1 MPESFQ
7 NLLSDIAQSASTST
21 NPAGADAARR
31 RGHQRTVR
39 KQVAAGV
46 MAVALMGT
54 SAGLAVALAGNQGN
68 APKPITNSGTPTPN
82 VSNTPASPSTSPSPS
97 NSPSSTPS
105 TVTGDVNTIVPGA
118 WTPPSQFPIN
128 PGGWTADM
136 SKPAIYTADRQWF
149 YSCRGADTFNHLGAI
164 GYQEMT
170 YKAPPSSTIL
180 PADQVLFF
188 FPSTAAAQ
196 QGLEA
201 VRSDYANCQEQ
212 TVGVNKVPM
221 TGTVRQTGQLDGGY
235 AWLHTY
241 RTAQG
246 GLGDPTDI
254 PSDNHEF
261 FVQRGNV
268 VEMVWFGGDSA
279 VDQQDNDLTF
289 LAALESNLCVYGGQC
304 PGTKSPLTATITANG
319 STTLHL
325 GGSAI
330 QFTVTVSNN
339 SGDTLR
345 NIAPIV
351 SLGHCTCS
359 NTPTGMM
366 PLGQLQLRDASTGAW
381 KTVFYDAEGTGMDYL
396 LSWSAVPVPA
406 FDLNAGQSVA
416 FTFQV
421 RLDPASAN
429 KLSGQYHLSNG
440 TASIDVSL
448 VHPVPNSVNL
458 PIDYSPPA
466 ALPVDVLIN

>member
-1 MPESFQ
+1 MPESFLD
-7 NLLSDIAQSASTST
+7 LLSDIAQSASTST

-39 KQVAAGV
+39 KQMAAGV
-46 MAVALMGT
+46 MAVALIGT
-54 SAGLAVALAGNQGN
+54 SAGLALALAGNQGG

-82 VSNTPASPSTSPSPS
+82 VSNTPAPPSTSPSPS
-97 NSPSSTPS
+97 NSPSSIPG
-105 TVTGDVNTIVPGA
+105 TVTGDLNTIVPGA
-118 WTPPSQFPIN
+118 WTQQSRFPVY
-128 PGGWTADM
+128 PGGWTANM
-136 SKPAIYTADRQWF
+136 AQPVIYTAERQWF
-149 YSCRGADTFNHLGAI
+149 YSCHAADTLTHLGAK
-164 GYQEMT
+164 GYQEIT
-170 YKAPPSSTIL
+170 YKSSLASTRVD
-180 PADQVLFF
+180 ADQVLFF
-188 FPSTAAAQ
+188 FSSPAAALQ
-196 QGLEA
+196 AIGTIQD
-201 VRSDYANCQEQ
+201 DYANCPRHATSVHGVPL
-212 TVGVNKVPM
+212 TV
-221 TGTVRQTGQLDGGY
+221 TLRQTEQFEDGY
-235 AWLHTY
+235 AWVLTY

-246 GLGDPTDI
+246 QSDAPANADT
-254 PSDNHEF
+254 DNHEF

-268 VEMVWFGGDSA
+268 VEMVRFAGDETI
-279 VDQQDNDLTF
+279 DQQDNDLTF

-304 PGTKSPLTATITANG
+304 PEVKNPLSATITANG

-339 SGDTLR
+339 SSDTLR

-396 LSWSAVPVPA
+396 LSSSIVQVPA
-406 FDLNAGQSVA
+406 FDLNAGQSA
-416 FTFQV
+416 TFTFQL

-440 TASIDVSL
+440 TASINITL
-448 VHPVPNSVNL
+448 VHPVANAYNVQ
-458 PIDYSPPA
+458 IGDSPTA
-466 ALPVDVLIN
+466 ALPVDIQIN